1 MACRRNADL
10 HGGGCLGQ
18 NAHHHEFCGTK
29 NKGAGSQSQN
39 ASFHSLSSMNVKR
52 VGVRDCLRAFL
63 IFQVVAS
70 RICCFAPLMR
80 WK

>member
-10 HGGGCLGQ
+10 HGGGCLRQ
-18 NAHHHEFCGTK
+18 NAHHHEFGGTK

-52 VGVRDCLRAFL
+52 VGVRACLRACVLRVF
-63 IFQVVAS
+63 
-70 RICCFAPLMR
+70 
-80 WK
+80 